1 METNIKMTPKDFFL
15 QLGIIATL
23 YVSII
28 ALISFLFSVIN
39 LSLPDA
45 SSYYYDGSGIA
56 WSMSVFIVVYPV
68 LVYLL
73 AKTNKYFVE
82 SPERREVSI
91 KKWATYL
98 TIFLTALTIVIDL
111 IVLMFTFLQGEQL
124 TLRFILKVLVVVV
137 VALTVFW
144 ANMKELQGKFLGNTA
159 TMKKTSWI
167 VSLAILALVIIG
179 FIFIG
184 SPSDARLALEDQE
197 RVTELQYIQSEVVSY
212 WDRKGSLPESLND
225 LNDPLNYVSVPVDPD
240 TLLQYEY
247 LVKGPLTFEICAN
260 FATDSNNELSQ
271 LQSKQMYPNQ
281 EYFKHTEGRN
291 CFERTIDPA
300 LRNTNYT
307 R

>member
-1 METNIKMTPKDFFL
+1 MTPKDFFL
-15 QLGIIATL
+15 QLGIIITL
-23 YVSII
+23 YVSIV

-39 LSLPDA
+39 ISLPETMLGY
-45 SSYYYDGSGIA
+45 SYDGGNSGLA

-73 AKTNKYFVE
+73 AKTNKYLIA
-82 SPERREVSI
+82 SPERKEVSI

-144 ANMKELQGKFLGNTA
+144 ASMKELQGKFLGNTSVL
-159 TMKKTSWI
+159 KKTVWA
-167 VSLAILALVIIG
+167 VSVVILILVVTG

-184 SPSDARLALEDQE
+184 SPAKARLALEDQQ
-197 RVTELQYIQSEVVSY
+197 RVNDLQYIQSEVVSY
-212 WDRKGSLPESLND
+212 WDRKGALPATLND
-225 LNDPLNYVSVPVDPD
+225 LNDPLNYVSVPVDPE
-240 TLLQYEY
+240 TMMYYEY
-247 LVKGPLTFEICAN
+247 NVKSPLSFELCAN
-260 FATDSNNELSQ
+260 FGTVSNEEELFPAQ
-271 LQSKQMYPNQ
+271 TKAIYPNE

-291 CFERTIDPA
+291 CFERTIDPE
-300 LRNTNYT
+300 LRKPNYLK
-307 R
+307 

>member
-1 METNIKMTPKDFFL
+1 MTPKDFFL
-15 QLGIIATL
+15 QLGIIITL
-23 YVSII
+23 YVSIV

-39 LSLPDA
+39 ISLPDKSA
-45 SSYYYDGSGIA
+45 YYYDGSSALA

-73 AKTNKYFVE
+73 VKTNKYLIA
-82 SPERREVSI
+82 SPERKEVTI

-144 ANMKELQGKFLGNTA
+144 ASMKELQGKFLGNTA
-159 TMKKTSWI
+159 VLKKTTWV
-167 VSLAILALVIIG
+167 VSGVILILVVTG

-184 SPSDARLALEDQE
+184 SPEKARLALEDQQ
-197 RVTELQYIQSEVVSY
+197 RVNDLQYIQSEVVSY
-212 WDRKGSLPESLND
+212 WDRKGALPATLND
-225 LNDPLNYVSVPVDPD
+225 IKDPLNYVSVPVDPE
-240 TLLQYEY
+240 TMIQYEY
-247 LVKGPLTFEICAN
+247 NVKSPLSFEICAD
-260 FATDSNNELSQ
+260 FKTISNEDLSQ
-271 LQSKQMYPNQ
+271 TKSMYPNV

-291 CFERTIDPA
+291 CFERTIDPE
-300 LRNTNYT
+300 LRKPNYVK
-307 R
+307 